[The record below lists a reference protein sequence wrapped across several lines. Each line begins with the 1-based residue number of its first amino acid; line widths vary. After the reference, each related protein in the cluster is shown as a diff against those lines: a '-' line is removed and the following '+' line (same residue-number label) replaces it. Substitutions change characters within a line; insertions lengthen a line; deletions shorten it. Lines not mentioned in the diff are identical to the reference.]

1 VVVQTILLEN
11 ATLLNIWLNYTKN
24 PPKKSNNNKRS
35 YETHFNDMTKEAS
48 TSGTIP
54 SNLEMIKLIDTDDM
68 DMENMIVKYNS
79 NDVYGDLK

>member
-1 VVVQTILLEN
+1 
-11 ATLLNIWLNYTKN
+11 
-24 PPKKSNNNKRS
+24 
-35 YETHFNDMTKEAS
+35 MTKEAS